1 MKRREFLSRFQHM
14 RQVALEPDFPLA
26 KPGRDAAVLIPLLEY
41 PDGLHVLFT
50 ERAHHLR
57 HHPGQISFPGGGF
70 EPQDT
75 SLFETAQREAMEEV
89 GVPPSQVEVIGALP
103 LYRTISGYQITP
115 VVAFVT
121 PDFAYDIDPN
131 EVASVFDV
139 PLAHLMNKTNHLTH
153 QASRFNQSFPIYFI
167 PWRER
172 MIWGATAAILR
183 NLSHHISP
191 AE

>member
-1 MKRREFLSRFQHM
+1 MNRREFLTRFHHL
-14 RQVALEPDFPLA
+14 RQVTLEPDFPLA

-41 PDGLHVLFT
+41 PDGLHVLLT

-70 EPQDT
+70 EPQDS

-89 GVPPSQVEVIGALP
+89 GVPPEQVEVIGALP

-115 VVAFVT
+115 VVAFVSPNFT
-121 PDFAYDIDPN
+121 YDIDPN

-139 PLAHLMNKTNHLTH
+139 PLAHLMNKQNHLIHHT
-153 QASRFNQSFPIYFI
+153 SSLNTRFPIYFI
-167 PWRER
+167 PWQKR

-183 NLSHHISP
+183 NLSHHIAP
-191 AE
+191 AG